1 MNSKLDLSSKKKWGF
16 VISYAAAHLIIP
28 NGQRAG
34 VAKNLTISEYED
46 MDIFGRFSDQHISS
60 LQYFNQLLER
70 ILNLAF

>member
-16 VISYAAAHLIIP
+16 VINYAAAHLIIP

-46 MDIFGRFSDQHISS
+46 MDIFGRFSHQHIVAIWVRMTLS
-60 LQYFNQLLER
+60 
-70 ILNLAF
+70 AK